1 MLSFLEN
8 ILAVKLLT
16 TPIGQSDFT
25 TDCEKISAIFLDE
38 CFVLYNFELF
48 GLILNGPFKV
58 NYSPLTNLVTIYDY
72 FVLRIM
78 LRGNLIVENGQILAK
93 VLPNKTR
100 RQA

>member
-16 TPIGQSDFT
+16 TPIRKSGFT
-25 TDCEKISAIFLDE
+25 TDCEKISAIF
-38 CFVLYNFELF
+38 FVLYNFLLF

-58 NYSPLTNLVTIYDY
+58 KYSPLTNLVTIYDY